1 MKNTCLEADMN
12 TRIKVLNNYHRKLER
27 SGYKL
32 YQSRR
37 ILVAGLQGYERIVTE
52 AAKKG
57 SNINRDSCEGAVQR
71 YRAKYLARASWFLK
85 SAKGKDNPKP
95 NKKTRKVNMK
105 SQPAVKSVL
114 FLPKSDQSLLLKQL
128 QENEKMLKEVTNEA
142 VRYVERG
149 GRTVRALLHVADP
162 WQGLKCG
169 RRDCLLCETPAQGAR
184 GEAGGAAGGGG
195 GQTDRRQSCFS
206 RGIIYQTYCTRCGD
220 VKHTTDDHLSEREA
234 REKQPEEEAMVD
246 SLQTADTAA
255 TATAGG
261 TGNTTPTAACTEVS
275 TAPGTE
281 ADTAGTEADT
291 APSTA
296 GMEANTAADTTTTNT
311 TKPGPT
317 FVYVGTSH
325 LSAYERGFQH
335 IADLRKEV
343 PDTHQIGHARA
354 VHGGEHVQFGMRV
367 VKRPRTVFTRL
378 IGEAC
383 MIRQQAN
390 KENVILLNARSELS
404 LMVLPKLS
412 LVRYQ
417 DSGQDQGAVKGEEK
431 NEKSPEQVPEV
442 VPFPSNNND
451 SNESTTKVKMKF
463 SDIKSKRTTAKEKGG
478 ADRSIIISKNKYKQ
492 TKISDMVTKLT

>member
-1 MKNTCLEADMN
+1 M
-12 TRIKVLNNYHRKLER
+12 
-27 SGYKL
+27 
-32 YQSRR
+32 
-37 ILVAGLQGYERIVTE
+37 
-52 AAKKG
+52 
-57 SNINRDSCEGAVQR
+57 
-71 YRAKYLARASWFLK
+71 
-85 SAKGKDNPKP
+85 
-95 NKKTRKVNMK
+95 
-105 SQPAVKSVL
+105 
-114 FLPKSDQSLLLKQL
+114 
-128 QENEKMLKEVTNEA
+128 
-142 VRYVERG
+142 
-149 GRTVRALLHVADP
+149 
-162 WQGLKCG
+162 
-169 RRDCLLCETPAQGAR
+169 
-184 GEAGGAAGGGG
+184 
-195 GQTDRRQSCFS
+195 
-206 RGIIYQTYCTRCGD
+206 
-220 VKHTTDDHLSEREA
+220 SEREA

-255 TATAGG
+255 TATAAG

-404 LMVLPKLS
+404 LMVLPRLS
-412 LVRYQ
+412 LARYQ
-417 DSGQDQGAVKGEEK
+417 DLGPDQGAEQEQGKH
-431 NEKSPEQVPEV
+431 EKSPEGVPNSI
-442 VPFPSNNND
+442 PSHSNNKND
-451 SNESTTKVKMKF
+451 SNAKIKLKFFDTKN
-463 SDIKSKRTTAKEKGG
+463 KRTTAKVNDGG
-478 ADRSIIISKNKYKQ
+478 ASRSITTSKRFKQ
-492 TKISDMVTKLT
+492 TKLSDMMTRLT